1 MKGCSSNTCSVR
13 EEAQI
18 GVEDAL
24 GLKMNVLSFEQVPL
38 LFKKAMT
45 VDRDQVEEFTHL
57 VGS

>member
-1 MKGCSSNTCSVR
+1 MH

-18 GVEDAL
+18 GVKDAL
-24 GLKMNVLSFEQVPL
+24 GLKINVLGFEQVPL

-45 VDRDQVEEFTHL
+45 VDRDQVEEFAHL